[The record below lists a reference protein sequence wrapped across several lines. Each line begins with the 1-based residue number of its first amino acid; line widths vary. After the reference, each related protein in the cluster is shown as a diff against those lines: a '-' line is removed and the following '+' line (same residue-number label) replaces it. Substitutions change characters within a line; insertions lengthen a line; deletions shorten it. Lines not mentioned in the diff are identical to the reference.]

1 MPTLLYREHEI
12 PYILKS
18 SRHRRTLALQVNSLQ
33 QVTVLTPERLSEPTI
48 DRFLRGRAGWVL
60 EKLHYFA
67 ELARQYPTKEYVSG
81 ENFLVKGHV
90 YRLKVI
96 VDPTYPRPF
105 VELLDGR
112 LFVRVDDKESAQVA
126 VRSWYKAEA
135 ERLVKESVERLSPRL
150 GVVPKRIWISNQR
163 RRWASCSSVGNL
175 RFNWRVAML
184 PGPVLDYVVAH
195 ELSHMKVH
203 NHSAGFWSTVRS
215 ILPDYEKRRVWLRT
229 NGLQFAVT

>member
-12 PYILKS
+12 PYTLKP

-33 QVTVLTPERLSEPTI
+33 QVTVLTPERLSEPAI
-48 DRFLRGRAGWVL
+48 DRFLRDRAGWVL

-67 ELARQYPTKEYVSG
+67 ELARQYPAKEYVSG
-81 ENFLVKGHV
+81 ENFLVRGRV
-90 YRLKVI
+90 YRLKVV
-96 VDPTYPRPF
+96 VDPAYRMC

-112 LFVRVDDKESAQVA
+112 LFVRVDDKGSAQAA
-126 VRSWYKAEA
+126 VRRWYKAEA

-150 GVVPKRIWISNQR
+150 GVVPKRIWISNQKQ
-163 RRWASCSSVGNL
+163 RWASCSSAGSL

-203 NHSAGFWSTVRS
+203 NHSTGFWSTVRS
-215 ILPDYEKRRVWLRT
+215 ILPDYEKRRVWLRA